1 MYEQGKKDA
10 EDGVYPLRYPNDDEY
25 MRGYNEFIDNLAYEE
40 FLDASDILEGV
51 PV

>member
-10 EDGVYPLRYPNDDEY
+10 EDKVYPLRHGNDADY
-25 MRGYNEFIDNLAYEE
+25 MRGYNEIIDNLAYEE